1 MVKVRTLFLLNAVT
15 PQELTQ
21 ARLTLNLAR
30 EAVQAAR
37 ARLRSPRTL
46 NLMSSFCNLC
56 GIFQYQPPALSL
68 PCIEVS
74 QTSSGSEDVSLRKR
88 QSLTV
93 PTDHAVSCRHDNAS
107 KREIRGKHLQIL
119 KMFYSS
125 RRSCNKIPLD
135 PWHNDL
141 CLQTQTV
148 RVEKG
153 FACHRRRL
161 AQNADLSPLD
171 RKLLLNMGRCQ
182 HRAH

>member
-1 MVKVRTLFLLNAVT
+1 MTAEAFATKLPSNPLN
-15 PQELTQ
+15 
-21 ARLTLNLAR
+21 
-30 EAVQAAR
+30 AVQAAR
-37 ARLRSPRTL
+37 ARLRSASTL
-46 NLMSSFCNLC
+46 NSMPYFRDFCRF
-56 GIFQYQPPALSL
+56 FQYQPPALSL

-74 QTSSGSEDVSLRKR
+74 QTSSDSEDVSLRKR

-93 PTDHAVSCRHDNAS
+93 RTDHAVSCRHDTAS
-107 KREIRGKHLQIL
+107 KREIHGKHLQIL

-141 CLQTQTV
+141 CLQAQPV
-148 RVEKG
+148 WVKES

-182 HRAH
+182 HCAH